1 MRTILTTLIAA
12 LATTFFFFQF
22 GILGQLGGRRPW
34 RY

>member
-22 GILGQLGGRRPW
+22 GILGTGGRRPW
-34 RY
+34 RC